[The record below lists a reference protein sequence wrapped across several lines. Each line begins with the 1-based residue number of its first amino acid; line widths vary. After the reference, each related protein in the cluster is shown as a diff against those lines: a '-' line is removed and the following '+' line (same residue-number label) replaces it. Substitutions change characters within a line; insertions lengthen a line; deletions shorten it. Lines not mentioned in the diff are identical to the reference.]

1 MIKLGVNVDHV
12 ATIRQAR
19 MTYEPD
25 PVLAS
30 GLAELGGADIITV
43 HLREDLRHI
52 QVRDIELLHKAVFS
66 KLNLEMA
73 TSKEIISIALKII
86 PEQITLVPEKRQEI
100 TTEGGL
106 SVTTQTKDLSEVV
119 KKFIDKGIHVSL
131 FIDPDKDQ
139 IAASREVGAQSVEL
153 HTGRYANVRGDKK
166 RDKLLEELVEGVRI
180 AQSLGLRVNA
190 GHGLT
195 YNNVGPIVE
204 RLDIEELHIGHSI
217 ISRAL
222 FVGLKKA
229 VWEMKE
235 LIHKHYLVKRLSEQ
249 KKLVDFPCS

>member
-30 GLAELGGADIITV
+30 GLADLGGADVITV

-52 QVRDIELLHKAVFS
+52 QVRDIELLHKTVFS

-73 TSKEIISIALKII
+73 TSDEIIRIALKIK
-86 PEQITLVPEKRQEI
+86 PEQITLVPEKREEI

-106 SVTTQTKDLSEVV
+106 SVTTQARDLSEVV
-119 KKFIDKGIHVSL
+119 KKFIDNGIYVSL

-139 IAASREVGAQSVEL
+139 IAASRDAGAQSVEL
-153 HTGRYANVRGDKK
+153 HTGKYANARDDKK
-166 RDKLLEELVEGVRI
+166 REELLEELVEGVRI
-180 AQSLGLRVNA
+180 AQSLGLGVNA

-195 YNNVGPIVE
+195 YKNVGPVVE

-217 ISRAL
+217 VSRAI

-235 LIHKHYLVKRLSEQ
+235 LIHKHYLIKGLSEQ
-249 KKLVDFPCS
+249 KRSC

>member
-1 MIKLGVNVDHV
+1 MIIMIKLGVNVDHV

-25 PVLAS
+25 PVLAA
-30 GLAELGGADIITV
+30 GLADIGGADIITV

-52 QVRDIELLHKAVFS
+52 QVRDIELMNKTVFS

-73 TSKEIISIALKII
+73 TSDEIINFALKIK

-106 SVTTQTKDLSEVV
+106 SVTTQMRELSDVV
-119 KKFIDKGIHVSL
+119 KKFIDEGIHVSL

-139 IAASREVGAQSVEL
+139 IVASKELGAQSVEL
-153 HTGRYANVRGDKK
+153 HTGAYANVRSDKK
-166 RDKLLEELVEGVRI
+166 MVELLEELVEGGRF
-180 AQSLGLRVNA
+180 AQSLDLGVNA

-195 YNNVGPIVE
+195 YKNVGPVVE
-204 RLDIEELHIGHSI
+204 RLEIEELHIGHSI
-217 ISRAL
+217 VSRAI
-222 FVGLKKA
+222 FVGLKQA

-235 LIHKHYLVKRLSEQ
+235 LIHKHFLLKKLSEQ
-249 KKLVDFPCS
+249 KRSD